1 MALSRSI
8 VFLVPFLK
16 VAALLHALS
25 TVHNQKTKKAHMVQ
39 HAKHKKFLQQKEKQE
54 EAKLKRQKEARKKLY
69 RVMGQMDQKKQRSS
83 LKGAPQD
90 D

>member
-1 MALSRSI
+1 M
-8 VFLVPFLK
+8 
-16 VAALLHALS
+16 AALLNALS
-25 TVHNQKTKKAHMVQ
+25 TVHHHKKKKAHTVK
-39 HAKHKKFLQQKEKQE
+39 HAKHKEFLQQKEKQE

>member
-1 MALSRSI
+1 MALSQNI
-8 VFLVPFLK
+8 VVLVRFLK

-25 TVHNQKTKKAHMVQ
+25 TVHNHKRKKANMVQ
-39 HAKHKKFLQQKEKQE
+39 HAKHKEFLQQKEKQE

-69 RVMGQMDQKKQRSS
+69 RVMGQTDQKKQRSS

>member
-1 MALSRSI
+1 MCLQ
-8 VFLVPFLK
+8 

-25 TVHNQKTKKAHMVQ
+25 TVHNHKRKKAHMVQ
-39 HAKHKKFLQQKEKQE
+39 HAKHKTFLQQKEKQE

-69 RVMGQMDQKKQRSS
+69 RVMGQMDQKRQRSS